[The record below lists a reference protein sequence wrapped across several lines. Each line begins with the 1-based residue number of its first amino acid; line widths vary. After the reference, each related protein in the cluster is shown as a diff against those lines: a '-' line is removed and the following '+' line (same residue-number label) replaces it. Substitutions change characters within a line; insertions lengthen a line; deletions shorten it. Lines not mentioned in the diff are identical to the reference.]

1 MSTPPSSS
9 SGASSGSAPTP
20 CRPDTYAP
28 VVEVHACGRAWT
40 LERHADLESLW
51 EELAACDGPN
61 PVTDTTGT
69 AGAARA
75 AFVDDERLPYWTEL
89 WPASLG
95 LAEWLAENRA
105 ALQGRRCLDLGC
117 GLGLT
122 AIIGQWLGAQVI
134 GMDYEE
140 EALRF
145 ARLNAARN
153 GVAQPLWTAMDWRMP
168 AVAARSL
175 DMVWAGDI
183 MYERRF
189 VTPVSDFLDYSVAR
203 DGVAWVAEPGR
214 NVYATFRETLEARG
228 WATRCARTMQVDAL
242 YRQAERVTVYIWEM
256 RPPHT

>member
-1 MSTPPSSS
+1 MSVPSSPS
-9 SGASSGSAPTP
+9 SGPSSP
-20 CRPDTYAP
+20 CRPDAYAP
-28 VVEVHACGRAWT
+28 IVEVNACGRAWT

-51 EELAACDGPN
+51 EELAACDDPN
-61 PVTDTTGT
+61 PVVPDAAST
-69 AGAARA
+69 ADPVDAARA

-105 ALQGRRCLDLGC
+105 VLQGRRCLDLGC

-122 AIIGQWLGAQVI
+122 AIIGQWLGARVI

-140 EALRF
+140 AALRF

-153 GVAQPLWTAMDWRMP
+153 GVAQPLWTVMDWRVP

-203 DGVAWVAEPGR
+203 DGVVWVAEPGR

-228 WATRCARTMQVDAL
+228 WTTLCARTMQVDAL
-242 YRQAERVTVYIWEM
+242 YRQAERVTVYLWEM